1 MLKNHLVL
9 QPDKIAR
16 AVSLTHQIFGETKNA
31 IAATLAAIFSDSR
44 IDISS
49 NSTNSTAL
57 VSTK

>member
-1 MLKNHLVL
+1 L